1 MGEGNGGPD
10 GEGLIIFTGDLV
22 DTLAVGV
29 ALTNAT
35 GDPDGVMLGEM
46 DGVWEEY
53 DVGASLDETD
63 GIIV

>member
-1 MGEGNGGPD
+1 VGEGIGGPD

>member
-1 MGEGNGGPD
+1 MGGTICGPD

-35 GDPDGVMLGEM
+35 GDPDGV
-46 DGVWEEY
+46 WEDD

-63 GIIV
+63 GIME

>member
-35 GDPDGVMLGEM
+35 GDPDGVTLGEM

-53 DVGASLDETD
+53 DVGASIDETD

>member
-22 DTLAVGV
+22 DTFAVGV

-35 GDPDGVMLGEM
+35 GDPDGVTLDEM
-46 DGVWEEY
+46 DGV
-53 DVGASLDETD
+53 
-63 GIIV
+63 